1 MPAKTSRPM
10 ICLFILWEER
20 RSGMNSSELPG
31 TKRTG
36 LLGQARAS
44 FDWVELLAVPVAICV
59 METQPIVLVLAFG
72 ATAFLGDTNAV
83 PLSEGSITL
92 LLLGLHWWARAVSAL
107 TQGRSSR
114 TRVRLLQLLGLCL
127 AIAITVVTHISLLN
141 NIPALL
147 FSIVLIVGFWSAGMY
162 RVQTGPSDDYVL
174 TSFKIGLGVL
184 LGILMPTRCAPSR
197 GASRGSF
204 ESKGNLSSV

>member
-36 LLGQARAS
+36 PLGQARAS

-72 ATAFLGDTNAV
+72 ATAFLGDSNAV

-107 TQGRSSR
+107 RQGRLR
-114 TRVRLLQLLGLCL
+114 TMIARLLGLFL
-127 AIAITVVTHISLLN
+127 AIAITVVTHVSLLN

-147 FSIVLIVGFWSAGMY
+147 FSIVLIVGFWCAGMY

-184 LGILMPTRCAPSR
+184 LGVLILTLLTFIPVPQQLQDDLTRALP
-197 GASRGSF
+197 
-204 ESKGNLSSV
+204 

>member
-1 MPAKTSRPM
+1 
-10 ICLFILWEER
+10 
-20 RSGMNSSELPG
+20 MNSSELPG

-127 AIAITVVTHISLLN
+127 AIAITVAWVYFLE
-141 NIPALL
+141 
-147 FSIVLIVGFWSAGMY
+147 
-162 RVQTGPSDDYVL
+162 
-174 TSFKIGLGVL
+174 
-184 LGILMPTRCAPSR
+184 C
-197 GASRGSF
+197 
-204 ESKGNLSSV
+204 